1 MRRQFF
7 AVMTRLEFAHLTF
20 QLKSVAL
27 ISTTINRFVFIVYL
41 VMQQAFIFYVR
52 VMAKRN
58 NDLTPVNG
66 ENPLTSMLSSRLEKQ
81 SSGTNDVVKNL
92 ASSFLKTE
100 STVKEYDMGQAK
112 NMQGAI
118 LFNIVFMWFLHF
130 KMQQV
135 QPLLVTTI
143 NGLLQLAYNPL
154 FQVYIMGRNLERP
167 FKSPEIFKDP
177 RGGEE
182 SETTEAT
189 AQDEATD
196 SNSGVDEI
204 EDASEE
210 ESNDE
215 SSDDEDEDD
224 ADSNDSDDDEGEAE

>member
-1 MRRQFF
+1 
-7 AVMTRLEFAHLTF
+7 
-20 QLKSVAL
+20 
-27 ISTTINRFVFIVYL
+27 
-41 VMQQAFIFYVR
+41 
-52 VMAKRN
+52 MAKRN
-58 NDLTPVNG
+58 NDLTPVNV

-100 STVKEYDMGQAK
+100 STIKEYDMGQAK

-154 FQVYIMGRNLERP
+154 FQVYVMGRNLERP

-177 RGGEE
+177 RGEEE

-224 ADSNDSDDDEGEAE
+224 VDSDDSDDDEGEAE